1 MEIFDPTV
9 AYGNVDDNNTMSLIK
24 MVREGVEFPAFEK
37 FASKSPFSQQ
47 EWSAY
52 LHLSERTMQRYRNE
66 KRTFDPL
73 QSEKIIEIALLYN
86 KGVEVFG
93 STEKLNAWLETNN
106 LALGDI
112 KPKSLLDNTFG
123 ISILKDEL
131 IAIEH
136 GVLA

>member
-1 MEIFDPTV
+1 
-9 AYGNVDDNNTMSLIK
+9 
-24 MVREGVEFPAFEK
+24 
-37 FASKSPFSQQ
+37 
-47 EWSAY
+47 
-52 LHLSERTMQRYRNE
+52 MQRYRNE

-93 STEKLNAWLETNN
+93 SAEKLNTWLETNN